1 MITAIQRALNIQFPN
16 PQFAELSSVMIDSVA
31 LSSCTAIELWNQP
44 HLSGAFVGLVGQL
57 LVMEQQ
63 NRLLAMPMK
72 QYLGNYVTITGD
84 IAPLKFAPVQASLF

>member
-1 MITAIQRALNIQFPN
+1 
-16 PQFAELSSVMIDSVA
+16 MIDNAA
-31 LSSCTAIELWNQP
+31 LSSYTAIELWNQP

-72 QYLGNYVTITGD
+72 QYLGNYVTIAGD
-84 IAPLKFAPVQASLF
+84 VAPLDLAPVQASLF